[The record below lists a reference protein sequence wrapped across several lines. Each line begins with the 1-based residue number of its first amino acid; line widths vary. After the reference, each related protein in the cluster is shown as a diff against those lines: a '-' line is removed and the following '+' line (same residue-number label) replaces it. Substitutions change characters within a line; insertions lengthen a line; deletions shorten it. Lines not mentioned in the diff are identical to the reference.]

1 MDIGCKM
8 KRWKLN
14 DAGFADE
21 HNFYWVP
28 SGQLL
33 EDGACVNDDYDKN
46 FLRETEKRRIYTTI
60 EYQKIRIVD
69 AKEQSME
76 LDLTLRMKW
85 KDPEVKFKF
94 STDDKEI
101 GGMVLSPEATSQI
114 WTPDVHIKN
123 RTYFKQDE
131 EWKSLIS
138 SKILTA
144 TNEVELRYEMK
155 FAVYCRFDHS
165 TYPMDKQTC
174 NVSIGSASNSE
185 IFVLH
190 PVPVDINGTYHVKNK
205 YRADNFDMAIQFY
218 DNGIDYGNNIIG
230 IMVSMCRLPN
240 AFIFMY
246 YLPCIT
252 IVLVSL
258 IGFVI
263 PVSAIP
269 GRIALLVTQFLTL
282 TNLSINQMVRIN
294 MVIIVS

>member
-1 MDIGCKM
+1 
-8 KRWKLN
+8 
-14 DAGFADE
+14 
-21 HNFYWVP
+21 
-28 SGQLL
+28 
-33 EDGACVNDDYDKN
+33 
-46 FLRETEKRRIYTTI
+46 LRETEKRRINTTI
-60 EYQKIRIVD
+60 EYQKIRMVD
-69 AKEQSME
+69 AKEQSIE
-76 LDLTLRMKW
+76 LDLTLRVKW
-85 KDPEVKFKF
+85 KDPEIKFKF
-94 STDDKEI
+94 STDDKEN

-114 WTPDVHIKN
+114 WIPDVHIKN
-123 RTYFKQDE
+123 RTYFKQDD

-138 SKILTA
+138 SNILTD
-144 TNEVELRYEMK
+144 TNDVELKYEMK

-185 IFVLH
+185 IFVLD
-190 PVPVDINGTYHVKNK
+190 PAPVDKDGMYHVKNK
-205 YRADNFDMAIQFY
+205 YQAANFDMTIQFF
-218 DNGIDYGNNIIG
+218 DNGIDHGDNLIG

-263 PVSAIP
+263 PLSAIP

-282 TNLSINQMVRIN
+282 TNLSINQMVKIN
-294 MVIIVS
+294 IVIIVF

>member
-1 MDIGCKM
+1 MEPVICC
-8 KRWKLN
+8 L
-14 DAGFADE
+14 
-21 HNFYWVP
+21 
-28 SGQLL
+28 
-33 EDGACVNDDYDKN
+33 CV
-46 FLRETEKRRIYTTI
+46 RC
-60 EYQKIRIVD
+60 V
-69 AKEQSME
+69 AAPPAS
-76 LDLTLRMKW
+76 
-85 KDPEVKFKF
+85 
-94 STDDKEI
+94 
-101 GGMVLSPEATSQI
+101 A
-114 WTPDVHIKN
+114 
-123 RTYFKQDE
+123 
-131 EWKSLIS
+131 
-138 SKILTA
+138 
-144 TNEVELRYEMK
+144 
-155 FAVYCRFDHS
+155 
-165 TYPMDKQTC
+165 
-174 NVSIGSASNSE
+174 IGSASNSE

-190 PVPVDINGTYHVKNK
+190 PTPIDMDGTYHAKNK

-282 TNLSINQMVRIN
+282 TNLSINQMVRIS